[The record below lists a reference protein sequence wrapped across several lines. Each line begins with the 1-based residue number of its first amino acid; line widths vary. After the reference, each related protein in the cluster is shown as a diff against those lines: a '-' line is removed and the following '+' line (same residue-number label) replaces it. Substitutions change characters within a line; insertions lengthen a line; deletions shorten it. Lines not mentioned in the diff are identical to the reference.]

1 MHYINFM
8 FYLSDK
14 MAVNLLSTWRTICMY
29 MKSFAGPGLALVV
42 YPEAMLTLPFPHLW
56 AVLFF
61 LMLLTLGI
69 DSQVN
74 SEHNQSTASINCLHK
89 YHVDIR
95 LFEDNS
101 LFDVTCTIWFR
112 RNFALKKKKPKY
124 IVNDNFWCSI
134 MTYMWIGDKLKLIS
148 QGNKHMFGHGRHV
161 TATYFPRIL
170 S

>member
-8 FYLSDK
+8 FYLSDN

-112 RNFALKKKKPKY
+112 RNFALKKTKPKY
-124 IVNDNFWCSI
+124 IVNDNF
-134 MTYMWIGDKLKLIS
+134 
-148 QGNKHMFGHGRHV
+148 
-161 TATYFPRIL
+161 
-170 S
+170 